1 MLYTIVAIIIFAAS
15 FLFAMLGLGGGMVYV
30 PILTWAGFDVKEVAI
45 PLGLL
50 LNGLNTLLALI
61 PFARKKLVDWKGGAA
76 MAVAA
81 LVLSPVGA
89 FSAKYVSKDTL
100 MILFAAVVV
109 VAAIRMVWTAKQ
121 AEPETMMSLGKRS
134 AYGSAIGAFAGFMG
148 GLLGLGGGFIIAPFL
163 MWMGYKTK
171 EAAATTAFVVTVS
184 SFSGYFGHMAGGHIN
199 WAITIPLIIAV
210 IIGSQLGAG
219 YMSNKAKPKWVKQ
232 VYAVVL
238 LAIAIKLILGV
249 VL

>member
-1 MLYTIVAIIIFAAS
+1 MLYAIVAIIIFAAS

-30 PILTWAGFDVKEVAI
+30 PVLTWAGFDVKEVAI

-61 PFARKKLVDWKGGAA
+61 PFARKKLVDWKGGAS

-199 WAITIPLIIAV
+199 WTITIPVIIAV

>member
-1 MLYTIVAIIIFAAS
+1 MLYAIIAIIIFAAS

-76 MAVAA
+76 MAFAA
-81 LVLSPVGA
+81 LVLSPMGA
-89 FSAKYVSKDTL
+89 ISAKYVSKDTL

-134 AYGSAIGAFAGFMG
+134 VYGAAIGAFAGFMG

-163 MWMGYKTK
+163 MSMGYKTK

-199 WAITIPLIIAV
+199 WAITIPVILAV

-238 LAIAIKLILGV
+238 LGIAIKLILGV
-249 VL
+249 VM

>member
-1 MLYTIVAIIIFAAS
+1 MLYVIVAIIIFAAS

-30 PILTWAGFDVKEVAI
+30 PVLTWAGFDVKEVAI

-76 MAVAA
+76 MALAA
-81 LVLSPVGA
+81 LILSPMGA
-89 FSAKYVSKDTL
+89 YMAKYIPTSTL
-100 MILFAAVVV
+100 MILFAAVVL
-109 VAAIRMVWTAKQ
+109 VAAFRMIWTAKQ

-134 AYGSAIGAFAGFMG
+134 AYSAVIGAFAGFMG

-184 SFSGYFGHMAGGHIN
+184 SFSGYFGHVAGCHIN
-199 WAITIPLIIAV
+199 WIITIPVILAV
-210 IIGSQLGAG
+210 IVGSQLGAG

-249 VL
+249 VM

>member
-1 MLYTIVAIIIFAAS
+1 MLYIVVAIIIFVAS
-15 FLFAMLGLGGGMVYV
+15 FVFAMLGLGGGMVYV
-30 PILTWAGFDVKEVAI
+30 PVLSWAGFDVKEVAI

-61 PFARKKLVDWKGGAA
+61 PFARKKMVDWKGGAA
-76 MAVAA
+76 MAFAA
-81 LVLSPVGA
+81 LVLSPIGA
-89 FSAKYVSKDTL
+89 YTAKYVDKNTL
-100 MILFAAVVV
+100 MILFAIVVV
-109 VAAIRMVWTAKQ
+109 IAAIRMIWTAKKT
-121 AEPETMMSLGKRS
+121 EPETMMSLGKRS
-134 AYGSAIGAFAGFMG
+134 AYGSIIGAFAGFMG

-184 SFSGYFGHMAGGHIN
+184 SFSGYFGHIANGTIN
-199 WAITIPLIIAV
+199 WAITIPVIIAV
-210 IIGSQLGAG
+210 IIGSQLGAN

-232 VYAVVL
+232 VYAIVL
-238 LAIAIKLILGV
+238 FAIAIKLILGV

>member
-1 MLYTIVAIIIFAAS
+1 MLYAIVTIIIFAAS

-30 PILTWAGFDVKEVAI
+30 PVLTWAGFEVKEVAI

-76 MAVAA
+76 MATAA
-81 LVLSPVGA
+81 LILSPIGA
-89 FSAKYVSKDTL
+89 FSAKYFPTDTL

-109 VAAIRMVWTAKQ
+109 VAAIRMIWTAKQ
-121 AEPETMMSLGKRS
+121 AEPETMMSLGRRS
-134 AYGSAIGAFAGFMG
+134 AYGAVIGAFAGFMG

-184 SFSGYFGHMAGGHIN
+184 SFSGYFGHVADGHIN
-199 WAITIPLIIAV
+199 WTITIPVIIAV
-210 IIGSQLGAG
+210 IIGSQLGAS

-249 VL
+249 VI

>member
-1 MLYTIVAIIIFAAS
+1 MLYVIVAIIIFAAS

-61 PFARKKLVDWKGGAA
+61 PFALKKLVDWKGGAM
-76 MAVAA
+76 MAFAA
-81 LVLSPVGA
+81 LILSPIGA
-89 FSAKYVSKDTL
+89 FSAKYVSKDSL

-109 VAAIRMVWTAKQ
+109 VAAIRMIWTAKK
-121 AEPETMMSLGKRS
+121 AEPETMMTLGKRS
-134 AYGSAIGAFAGFMG
+134 AYGFVIGAFAGFMG

-184 SFSGYFGHMAGGHIN
+184 SFSGYFGHMAGGNIN
-199 WAITIPLIIAV
+199 WAITIPVIIAV
-210 IIGSQLGAG
+210 IIGSQLGAS

-232 VYAVVL
+232 VYAIVL
-238 LAIAIKLILGV
+238 FAIAIKLIIGV
-249 VL
+249 LL